1 MGMLKMLRVIGGVKD
16 GKGCSRLELAAQ
28 QMTDDILADDCLYV
42 RHLCIYCGRK
52 CVLVRVMK

>member
-1 MGMLKMLRVIGGVKD
+1 MLKMLRVIGGVKD